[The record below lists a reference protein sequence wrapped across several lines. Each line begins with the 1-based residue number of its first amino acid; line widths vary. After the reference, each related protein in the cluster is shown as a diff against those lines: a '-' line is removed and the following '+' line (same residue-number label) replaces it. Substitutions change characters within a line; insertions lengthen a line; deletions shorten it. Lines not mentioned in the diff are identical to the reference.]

1 MKIPAKK
8 MIVFALNRAIK
19 MDIGTNQETL
29 LKFTTL
35 LDIIKKGDNFPE
47 VLKAPAKK
55 KIYKC

>member
-19 MDIGTNQETL
+19 MDIGTNQEML

-35 LDIIKKGDNFPE
+35 LDIIKRGDNFPE
-47 VLKAPAKK
+47 VLRVPAKK